1 MRAPAF
7 ILPLSTLIRDTRV
20 MDDRDKRI
28 GDLQEQQ
35 DAVDAMIAV
44 VEQNSE
50 PFENVE
56 ERSVRLT
63 LTRVLEE
70 LKALRDGLEE
80 PERAARYPRA
90 LGTASVALLA
100 DVRRASGLT
109 LEQAKR
115 LCEEVDWDRER
126 AMAAKA
132 HSPAPEQR

>member
-1 MRAPAF
+1 
-7 ILPLSTLIRDTRV
+7 
-20 MDDRDKRI
+20 MDDRDKNI
-28 GDLQEQQ
+28 ADLQKQR

-80 PERAARYPRA
+80 EPERAERYPRA
-90 LGTASVALLA
+90 PGPAN
-100 DVRRASGLT
+100 VR
-109 LEQAKR
+109 K
-115 LCEEVDWDRER
+115 
-126 AMAAKA
+126 
-132 HSPAPEQR
+132 QRD